1 MEKVTE
7 KDIVEKFNKD
17 LEALDQ
23 PEVELSINWYTTL
36 LFALKRKI
44 NYERMRK
51 ETYEREL
58 NYENV
63 VIKHCQKQ
71 LKMTDDEVFKMARHY
86 YLDVNGEVKATPNVQ
101 VEVKET
107 KSDPIS
113 KKKEKTKDYD
123 QFNIFDM
130 LGE

>member
-71 LKMTDDEVFKMARHY
+71 LKMTDDEVKEAY
-86 YLDVNGEVKATPNVQ
+86 EYLGGGNRR
-101 VEVKET
+101 
-107 KSDPIS
+107 
-113 KKKEKTKDYD
+113 
-123 QFNIFDM
+123 
-130 LGE
+130 